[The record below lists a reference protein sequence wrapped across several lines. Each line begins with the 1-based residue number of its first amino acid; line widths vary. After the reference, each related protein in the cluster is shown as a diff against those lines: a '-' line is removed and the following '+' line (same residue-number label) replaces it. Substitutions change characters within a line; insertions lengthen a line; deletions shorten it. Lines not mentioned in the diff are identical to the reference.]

1 MRPKV
6 EHFAVLDFFRAG
18 QILRAAE
25 GSKEELKSMLRE
37 KMKAQWTC

>member
-18 QILRAAE
+18 QILRTAE

-37 KMKAQWTC
+37 MKAQWTS